1 MSSLYPL
8 KFTPLF
14 REKVWGGTRMKSLLG
29 KDFAPLPNCGE
40 SWELSGVDG
49 NESLVAN
56 GFLEGNSINELAE
69 VYMGDLVGDQVY
81 SDHGISF
88 PLLFKFLDTCEPLS
102 IQVHPGDAI
111 SRERHNCS
119 GKAEMWYV
127 LEADPGAELLLGFDK
142 DTDPGEYL
150 HHLQN
155 NTLQQLLR
163 REKVKSGDV
172 FHIPPGQVHGIGAG
186 ITLCEIQQSS
196 DITYRL
202 YDWGRGA
209 ETGKACKLH
218 TEEAMEVIDFRAGD
232 QRVTYSENLNRPVD
246 LVNSHAFTTRLISFD
261 SVIESEYVFVDSF
274 VVYVCIGGSATISYP
289 GGKEKLS
296 VGETV
301 LLPAEL
307 NSVSLIPDGFCS
319 LLETYLPQKGS

>member
-8 KFTPLF
+8 KFIPLF
-14 REKVWGGTRMKSLLG
+14 REKVWGGTRMSTLLG

-56 GFLEGNSINELAE
+56 GFLKGNTINELAE
-69 VYMGDLVGDQVY
+69 VYMGDLLGDQVY

-111 SRERHNCS
+111 ARERHNCS

-127 LEADPGAELLLGFDK
+127 LEADPGAELLLGFNK

-155 NTLQQLLR
+155 KTLPQLLR
-163 REKVKSGDV
+163 REKVKPGDV
-172 FHIPPGQVHGIGAG
+172 FYIPPGQVHGIGAG

-202 YDWGRGA
+202 FDWDRGE
-209 ETGKACKLH
+209 ETGKARKLH
-218 TEEAMEVIDFRAGD
+218 VEEAMDVIDFNAGD
-232 QRVTYSENLNRPVD
+232 LRIDYPETLNRPVD
-246 LVNSHAFTTRLISFD
+246 LVKSRAFTTRLINFD
-261 SVIESEYVFVDSF
+261 SELESDYVFVDSF
-274 VVYVCIGGSATISYP
+274 VVYMCIRGSATISFP

-296 VGETV
+296 MGETV

-307 NSVSLIPDGFCS
+307 NNVSLIPDGFCS
-319 LLETYLPQKGS
+319 LLETYLPARG